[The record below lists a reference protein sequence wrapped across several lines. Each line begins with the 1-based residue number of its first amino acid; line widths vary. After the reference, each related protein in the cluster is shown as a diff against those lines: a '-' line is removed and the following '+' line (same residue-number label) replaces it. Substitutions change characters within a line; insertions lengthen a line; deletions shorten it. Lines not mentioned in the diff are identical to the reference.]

1 MTEDE
6 ELELLQLE
14 KEKAFSQQPQ
24 EPREFIKQP
33 KTFGERAKE
42 VGIASGIGGA
52 AGIFTPELAMGAGQ
66 VMERVPY
73 KPVQMAGRAMQAA
86 VPSLTGAK
94 QRAIGAATGA
104 FSGAS
109 GETAGQLAELLGAPE
124 PVAEGARVFG
134 SLAPIE
140 VITRAPKAALGFVG
154 RAMGMPGG
162 ITALRS
168 VMDDVGVSN
177 LSGATKDLV
186 LRRIN
191 ELRASPYTTDAQKK
205 IYDVLS
211 QDVQQMRG
219 AAAQEAQALER
230 SGARVGA
237 EEQQRATRLA
247 QTGGELGEAKE
258 TIVRRAKDTLRDV
271 GDPTRELSDIGA
283 TLRDRIVSRF
293 DEQSL
298 ARDAA
303 YQETKKARDA
313 VVAGKES
320 KGDFLQALPEF
331 KEMVDSLRSK
341 LILGKEASQQATAP
355 VTEQGLLNA
364 YNNIYSAVTG
374 RKVTTKYLDE
384 ATGKLKVNTK
394 VYPTS
399 FEALDAVRR
408 KLGDVAFGKEVSG
421 YEGLTQNVAREYYAK
436 LSEIQSKYAGPLQ
449 NQLQSEYEVAS
460 RLLDKFRTQ
469 RGAKATA
476 LDRIDPTKFKAD
488 TKGLPAD
495 FFKSKQSVQDVI
507 ALTGDQAL
515 VERAAADYVAQ
526 SIANMDARAARSWLN
541 SRTNSD
547 WLSSL
552 PGVQRTAQTY
562 VNNLERAEG
571 MATRAAKI
579 GKGKEAQAGM
589 AAKEATRAEE
599 LGVKEGGKVLAAAEK
614 EAQTILGSAEPAA
627 RVVEIINKGD
637 RTLWDR
643 IAPTIAAAPKGREI
657 LAEAVRQSLADRAT
671 QGIFGTIRFWESSLK
686 DSLGRTGLM
695 GARELDQISRQL
707 REIQDV
713 AIPEQQKLT
722 LAGRLIKNAIVGY
735 VAPGAYRTVEG
746 VINQRGQI
754 GSVAPNLGA
763 R

>member
-211 QDVQQMRG
+211 QDVQKMRG

-230 SGARVGA
+230 SGARVSA

-258 TIVRRAKDTLRDV
+258 TIIRRAKDTLRDV
-271 GDPTRELSDIGA
+271 GDPTRELSDIGT

-331 KEMVDSLRSK
+331 KEMVNSLRGK
-341 LILGKEASQQATAP
+341 LLIGTKARQQTTAP

-374 RKVTTKYLDE
+374 RKITRNFIDEKGVLQTETK
-384 ATGKLKVNTK
+384 T
-394 VYPTS
+394 YPTS

-408 KLGDVAFGKEVSG
+408 KLGDVAFGREVSG

-449 NQLQSEYEVAS
+449 DQLQSEYEVAS

-515 VERAAADYVAQ
+515 VERAAADYVAK
-526 SIANMDARAARSWLN
+526 SIANMDARAARNWLN

-571 MATRAAKI
+571 MATRAAKV

-643 IAPTIAAAPKGREI
+643 VAPAIAAAPQGREI
-657 LAEAVRQSLADRAT
+657 LGEAVRQSLADRAT

-735 VAPGAYRTVEG
+735 VAPGAYRTAEG

>member
-14 KEKAFSQQPQ
+14 KEKSFSQQPQ

-33 KTFGERAKE
+33 KTLGERAKE

-52 AGIFTPELAMGAGQ
+52 AGIFTPEIAMGAGQ
-66 VMERVPY
+66 VMERIPY

-211 QDVQQMRG
+211 QDVQKMRG

-230 SGARVGA
+230 SGARVSA

-258 TIVRRAKDTLRDV
+258 TIIRRAKDTLRDV
-271 GDPTRELSDIGA
+271 GDPTRELSDIGT

-331 KEMVDSLRSK
+331 KEMVNSLRGK
-341 LILGKEASQQATAP
+341 LLIGTKARQQTTAP

-374 RKVTTKYLDE
+374 RKITRNFIDEKGVLQTETK
-384 ATGKLKVNTK
+384 T
-394 VYPTS
+394 YPTS

-408 KLGDVAFGKEVSG
+408 KLGDVAFGREVSG

-449 NQLQSEYEVAS
+449 DQLQSEYEVAS

-515 VERAAADYVAQ
+515 VERAAADYVAK
-526 SIANMDARAARSWLN
+526 SIANMDARAARNWLN

-571 MATRAAKI
+571 MATRAAKV

-643 IAPTIAAAPKGREI
+643 VAPAIAAAPQGREI

-735 VAPGAYRTVEG
+735 VAPGAYRTAEG

>member
-1 MTEDE
+1 MAIKFEDE
-6 ELELLQLE
+6 QTPKSSIRFEDEVP
-14 KEKAFSQQPQ
+14 QPQ
-24 EPREFIKQP
+24 ES
-33 KTFGERAKE
+33 KTLKDRAKD
-42 VGIASGIGGA
+42 VGVASAIGGA
-52 AGIFTPELAMGAGQ
+52 AGVFTPEIAMGAGQ
-66 VMERVPY
+66 LLEKVPVT
-73 KPVQMAGRAMQAA
+73 PVRMAGKAMKAA
-86 VPSLTGAK
+86 APSLTGGK

-104 FSGAS
+104 FSGAT
-109 GETAGQLAELLGAPE
+109 GETAGQIAEMAGAPAPIAE
-124 PVAEGARVFG
+124 SARIAGSLLPVEILSSGARG
-134 SLAPIE
+134 LQG
-140 VITRAPKAALGFVG
+140 VIRAISPTAASTRTL
-154 RAMGMPGG
+154 
-162 ITALRS
+162 LRS
-168 VMDDVGVSN
+168 VMDDVGVQS
-177 LSGATKDLV
+177 LAGSQRKEV
-186 LRRIN
+186 LRRID
-191 ELRASPYTTDAQKK
+191 ELRQSPYTTDAQRKL
-205 IYDVLS
+205 YDVLS

-219 AAAQEAQALER
+219 AAAQEAQALQA

-258 TIVRRAKDTLRDV
+258 TILSRAKDTLREV
-271 GDPTRELSDIGA
+271 GDPTRELSDIGT
-283 TLRDRIVSRF
+283 TLRDRIVGRF

-313 VVAGKES
+313 VVVEKEG

-331 KEMVDSLRSK
+331 KAMVDSLRSRL
-341 LILGKEASQQATAP
+341 LIGKEARQQTTAP
-355 VTEQGLLNA
+355 VTEKGLLNA
-364 YNNIYSAVTG
+364 YNNIYEAVRGRRVVTG
-374 RKVTTKYLDE
+374 VDE
-384 ATGKLKVNTK
+384 ATGQPTYKT
-394 VYPTS
+394 YPTS

-449 NQLQSEYEVAS
+449 DQLQSEYEIAS

-515 VERAAADYVAQ
+515 VERAAADYVAK
-526 SIANMDARAARSWLN
+526 SIANMDARAARNWIN

-552 PGVQRTAQTY
+552 PNVQRTAQNY
-562 VNNLERAEG
+562 VTNLERAEG
-571 MATRAAKI
+571 MATRAAKV
-579 GKGKEAQAGM
+579 GKGKETQAGM

-599 LGVKEGGKVLAAAEK
+599 LGVKEGEKVLAGAEK
-614 EAQTILGSAEPAA
+614 EAQSILGSAEPAA

-643 IAPTIAAAPKGREI
+643 IAPAIAAAPKGREI
-657 LAEAVRQSLADRAT
+657 LGEAVRQAMADRAT

-707 REIQDV
+707 LEIQNV
-713 AIPEQQKLT
+713 AIPEAQKLT
-722 LAGRLIKNAIVGY
+722 LMGRLIKNAIISYAVPAGY
-735 VAPGAYRTVEG
+735 RSAEG
-746 VINQRGQI
+746 IINQRGQI
-754 GSVAPNLGA
+754 NSVAPNMGA

>member
-230 SGARVGA
+230 SGARVSA

-258 TIVRRAKDTLRDV
+258 TIIRRAKDTLRDV

-331 KEMVDSLRSK
+331 KTMVDSLRSRL
-341 LILGKEASQQATAP
+341 LIGKEARQQTTAP
-355 VTEQGLLNA
+355 VTEKGLINA
-364 YNNIYSAVTG
+364 YNNIYEAVRG
-374 RKVTTKYLDE
+374 RRVMSGIDA
-384 ATGKLKVNTK
+384 ATGQPTYKT
-394 VYPTS
+394 YPTS

-449 NQLQSEYEVAS
+449 DQLQSEYEVAS
-460 RLLDKFRTQ
+460 RLLDKFKTQ

-515 VERAAADYVAQ
+515 VERAAADYVAK

-571 MATRAAKI
+571 MATRAAAV

-599 LGVKEGGKVLAAAEK
+599 LGVKEGRKVVAAADE
-614 EAQTILGSAEPAA
+614 EAKTILGSAEPAA

-643 IAPTIAAAPKGREI
+643 VAPTIAAAPQGREI

-735 VAPGAYRTVEG
+735 VAPGAYRTAEG

>member
-1 MTEDE
+1 
-6 ELELLQLE
+6 
-14 KEKAFSQQPQ
+14 
-24 EPREFIKQP
+24 
-33 KTFGERAKE
+33 
-42 VGIASGIGGA
+42 
-52 AGIFTPELAMGAGQ
+52 
-66 VMERVPY
+66 
-73 KPVQMAGRAMQAA
+73 
-86 VPSLTGAK
+86 
-94 QRAIGAATGA
+94 
-104 FSGAS
+104 
-109 GETAGQLAELLGAPE
+109 
-124 PVAEGARVFG
+124 
-134 SLAPIE
+134 
-140 VITRAPKAALGFVG
+140 
-154 RAMGMPGG
+154 
-162 ITALRS
+162 
-168 VMDDVGVSN
+168 
-177 LSGATKDLV
+177 
-186 LRRIN
+186 
-191 ELRASPYTTDAQKK
+191 
-205 IYDVLS
+205 
-211 QDVQQMRG
+211 
-219 AAAQEAQALER
+219 
-230 SGARVGA
+230 
-237 EEQQRATRLA
+237 
-247 QTGGELGEAKE
+247 
-258 TIVRRAKDTLRDV
+258 
-271 GDPTRELSDIGA
+271 
-283 TLRDRIVSRF
+283 
-293 DEQSL
+293 
-298 ARDAA
+298 
-303 YQETKKARDA
+303 
-313 VVAGKES
+313 
-320 KGDFLQALPEF
+320 
-331 KEMVDSLRSK
+331 
-341 LILGKEASQQATAP
+341 
-355 VTEQGLLNA
+355 
-364 YNNIYSAVTG
+364 
-374 RKVTTKYLDE
+374 
-384 ATGKLKVNTK
+384 
-394 VYPTS
+394 
-399 FEALDAVRR
+399 
-408 KLGDVAFGKEVSG
+408 
-421 YEGLTQNVAREYYAK
+421 
-436 LSEIQSKYAGPLQ
+436 
-449 NQLQSEYEVAS
+449 LQSEYEVAS

-515 VERAAADYVAQ
+515 VERAAADYVAK

-571 MATRAAKI
+571 MATRAAKV

-599 LGVKEGGKVLAAAEK
+599 LGVKEGAKVTAAAEK

-643 IAPTIAAAPKGREI
+643 VAPAIAAAPKGREI
-657 LAEAVRQSLADRAT
+657 LGEAVRQSLADRAT

-735 VAPGAYRTVEG
+735 VVPRAGTG
-746 VINQRGQI
+746 TINSIGDVINQRGQI

>member
-1 MTEDE
+1 MAIKFEDE
-6 ELELLQLE
+6 QTPKSSIRFEDEV
-14 KEKAFSQQPQ
+14 AQPQ
-24 EPREFIKQP
+24 EP
-33 KTFGERAKE
+33 KTLKERAKE

-52 AGIFTPELAMGAGQ
+52 AGIFTPELAKYTGQ
-66 VMERVPY
+66 VMEKIPY
-73 KPVQMAGRAMQAA
+73 KPVQMAGRAMRAA
-86 VPSLTGAK
+86 APSLAGGK

-104 FSGAS
+104 FSGAT
-109 GETAGQLAELLGAPE
+109 GETAGQIAEMAGAPA
-124 PVAEGARVFG
+124 PVAEAARIGGSLLPVELVSSGARG
-134 SLAPIE
+134 LQG
-140 VITRAPKAALGFVG
+140 VIRSFSPTAASARTL
-154 RAMGMPGG
+154 
-162 ITALRS
+162 LRS
-168 VMDDVGVSN
+168 VMDDVGVRS
-177 LSGATKDLV
+177 LAGAQRKEV
-186 LRRIN
+186 LRRID

-219 AAAQEAQALER
+219 AAAQEAKALER
-230 SGARVGA
+230 SGARVSA

-408 KLGDVAFGKEVSG
+408 KLGDVAFGKEVKG

-515 VERAAADYVAQ
+515 VERAAADYVAK

-552 PGVQRTAQTY
+552 PGVQRTAQNY

-571 MATRAAKI
+571 MATRAAKV

-643 IAPTIAAAPKGREI
+643 VAPTIAAAPKGREI
-657 LAEAVRQSLADRAT
+657 LGEAVRQSLADRAT

>member
-140 VITRAPKAALGFVG
+140 VITKAPKAALGFVG
-154 RAMGMPGG
+154 RAMGVPGSMN
-162 ITALRS
+162 ALRS
-168 VMDDVGVSN
+168 VMDDVGVSS

-186 LRRIN
+186 LRRID
-191 ELRASPYTTDAQKK
+191 ELRASPYTTDAQRK
-205 IYDVLS
+205 IYDVLAR
-211 QDVQQMRG
+211 DVQQMQG

-230 SGARVGA
+230 SGARVSA

-258 TIVRRAKDTLRDV
+258 TIIRRAKDTLRDV

-313 VVAGKES
+313 VVSGKES
-320 KGDFLQALPEF
+320 KGEFLQALPEF
-331 KEMVDSLRSK
+331 KAMVDSLRSRL
-341 LILGKEASQQATAP
+341 LIGKEARQQTTAP
-355 VTEQGLLNA
+355 VTEKGLINA
-364 YNNIYSAVTG
+364 YNNIYEAVRG
-374 RKVTTKYLDE
+374 RRVMSGIDA
-384 ATGKLKVNTK
+384 ATGQPTYKT
-394 VYPTS
+394 YPTS

-449 NQLQSEYEVAS
+449 DQLQSEYEVAS

-515 VERAAADYVAQ
+515 VERAAADYVAK

-571 MATRAAKI
+571 MATRAAAV

-643 IAPTIAAAPKGREI
+643 VAPSIAAAPKGREI
-657 LAEAVRQSLADRAT
+657 LGEAVRQSLADRAT

-735 VAPGAYRTVEG
+735 VAPGAYRTAEG

>member
-331 KEMVDSLRSK
+331 KTMVDSLRSRL
-341 LILGKEASQQATAP
+341 LIGKEARQQTTAP
-355 VTEQGLLNA
+355 VTEKGLINA
-364 YNNIYSAVTG
+364 YNNIYEAVRG
-374 RKVTTKYLDE
+374 RRVMSGIDA
-384 ATGKLKVNTK
+384 ATGQPTYKT
-394 VYPTS
+394 YPTS

-449 NQLQSEYEVAS
+449 DQLQSEYEVAS

-515 VERAAADYVAQ
+515 VERAAADYVAK

-571 MATRAAKI
+571 MATRAAKV

-643 IAPTIAAAPKGREI
+643 VAPSIAAAPQGREI
-657 LAEAVRQSLADRAT
+657 LGEAVRQSLADRAT

-735 VAPGAYRTVEG
+735 VAPGAYRTAEG